1 MSFSISRRNRR
12 PLSIGLAACLNAA
25 LLYRG
30 LRRHDVYHPQPGWG
44 RFAAKLAIALAVMG
58 GGLWFAAGAD
68 ADWLRWG
75 LAERLARLTAL
86 TTLGAAAYFATLWA
100 LGFRLNDFKRRAA

>member
-1 MSFSISRRNRR
+1 MGDQDRCPGRREFEAQRLPFAGIDPAELR
-12 PLSIGLAACLNAA
+12 LA
-25 LLYRG
+25 G
-30 LRRHDVYHPQPGWG
+30 
-44 RFAAKLAIALAVMG
+44 IALAVMG
-58 GGLWFAAGAD
+58 GGLWFAAGTD